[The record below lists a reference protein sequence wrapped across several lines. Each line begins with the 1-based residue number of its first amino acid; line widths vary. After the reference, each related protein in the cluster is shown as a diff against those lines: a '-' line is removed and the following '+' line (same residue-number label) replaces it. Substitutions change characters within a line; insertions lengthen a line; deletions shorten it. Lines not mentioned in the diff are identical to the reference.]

1 MYVSRVLTQ
10 NLTQW
15 TVLSGTAGRG
25 SCQAIHQIIGFLVK
39 VGTFLFLARSH
50 KCCCLPLNKQAMD
63 DRQPSFVAP
72 LGLTLGIL
80 PQLWTISRLLTLLSF
95 DNSQLFRCTIHSL
108 SSACDVVVYPGAG
121 RKRTDRMFSGQWN
134 KTWTAD
140 DERAYRALWFFPT
153 YCRAIG
159 SLWLAAAALIYD
171 GFRYMHRYQ

>member
-39 VGTFLFLARSH
+39 VGTFLFLSRSH

-80 PQLWTISRLLTLLSF
+80 PQLWTFSRLLTLLSF

-108 SSACDVVVYPGAG
+108 SSACDVVVYPARVESELIVRLVVSGI
-121 RKRTDRMFSGQWN
+121 KREPPMTN
-134 KTWTAD
+134 
-140 DERAYRALWFFPT
+140 
-153 YCRAIG
+153 
-159 SLWLAAAALIYD
+159 ALIALYD
-171 GFRYMHRYQ
+171 FFLPIAERLEACG